1 MGTSLSLNS
10 EENFQNVQA
19 EMAPVEVDHI
29 PASIES
35 PVKFFKVV
43 DKAMSLPLVSSAYT
57 GVSKITYP
65 YVEST
70 MNKMSPMVENTWGK
84 VTAAMDKV
92 DTFACG
98 GIDQLTEKIPQLKE
112 TPPKLIEDTKTSVSS
127 YLTAITDYAASF

>member
-1 MGTSLSLNS
+1 MGTSQSLNS
-10 EENFQNVQA
+10 EENFLNVQA

-29 PASIES
+29 PAGIES

-70 MNKMSPMVENTWGK
+70 MNNEPDGGEHLGQGDPSHGDCQVQDGGVCSPSHPIQSVRDCPECPHSY
-84 VTAAMDKV
+84 
-92 DTFACG
+92 CG
-98 GIDQLTEKIPQLKE
+98 QGDRCYGQG
-112 TPPKLIEDTKTSVSS
+112 
-127 YLTAITDYAASF
+127 